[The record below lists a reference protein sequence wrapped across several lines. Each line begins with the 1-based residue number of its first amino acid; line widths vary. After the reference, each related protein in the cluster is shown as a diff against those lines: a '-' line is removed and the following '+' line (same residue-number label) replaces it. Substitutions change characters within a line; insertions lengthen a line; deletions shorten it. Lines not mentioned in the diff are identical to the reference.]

1 MTEPAEIIN
10 RPAVTS
16 FRGRPYTKAV
26 PFARVFAGAVPNET
40 QEVWRVVGA
49 FFELGLLLAA
59 STAAGRYAV
68 CDTVAENIIGYIQF
82 DGVNFSR
89 FDLGMAA
96 IRSNRLANATLILL
110 SPVAIA
116 ATIVGVA
123 YGWEVTQEGNYR

>member
-1 MTEPAEIIN
+1 MTEPAEITK
-10 RPAVTS
+10 RPTVTS
-16 FRGRPYTKAV
+16 YRGRPYTKAV
-26 PFARVFAGAVPNET
+26 PFARTFTAVAGQT

-49 FFELGLLLAA
+49 FFELGLLLAR
-59 STAAGRYAV
+59 STAAGEYAV

-89 FDLGMAA
+89 LDLGMAP
-96 IRSNRLANATLILL
+96 IRSNRLANAALILL

-116 ATIVGVA
+116 ATIHGVA